1 MEKESKLDYKKLGLK
16 AGLEIHQQIDTGKLF
31 CACPGYLRKDEPDFV
46 VKRRLHAVAGE
57 MGKVDIA
64 AMHEASLGKEF
75 IYQGY
80 KENNCLVELDES
92 PPHLVNENALNEAL
106 KIALL
111 LNCEIYTISQ
121 IMRKTVID
129 GSNTSGF
136 QRSVLIAHNGYVE
149 TSFGK
154 VGIESIA
161 LEEDAARIIEK
172 SEKIAVYR
180 LDRLGIPLVEI
191 TTKPELYLPEQVKEC
206 ALKIGEILRAC
217 KVKRGIGTI
226 RQDLNISIKSHNR
239 VEIKGFQDPKMMI
252 ETVNFEIERQLDD
265 LKKKKK
271 EGEVRGALESG
282 KSEFLRPIP
291 GEARM
296 YPETDLPLLKVSK
309 DEINLL
315 KRELPKMRHEIRDEL
330 KKKGVSDEMIN
341 LVIDNL
347 DEFNTLMKVYSK
359 DPQLVAKMVTIWR
372 QELATKLNT
381 SLKEVTDKIGERTLE
396 RLLELVK
403 EGKLDKSQLRGVFND
418 IMQGVLFEDAVKKEK
433 VDDNKL
439 EEEIARIVKEKPGLR
454 ANAYMG
460 LVIQKLGANVDKRK
474 AMEILNRIVK

>member
-1 MEKESKLDYKKLGLK
+1 
-16 AGLEIHQQIDTGKLF
+16 
-31 CACPGYLRKDEPDFV
+31 
-46 VKRRLHAVAGE
+46 
-57 MGKVDIA
+57 
-64 AMHEASLGKEF
+64 
-75 IYQGY
+75 
-80 KENNCLVELDES
+80 
-92 PPHLVNENALNEAL
+92 
-106 KIALL
+106 
-111 LNCEIYTISQ
+111 
-121 IMRKTVID
+121 
-129 GSNTSGF
+129 
-136 QRSVLIAHNGYVE
+136 
-149 TSFGK
+149 
-154 VGIESIA
+154 
-161 LEEDAARIIEK
+161 
-172 SEKIAVYR
+172 
-180 LDRLGIPLVEI
+180 
-191 TTKPELYLPEQVKEC
+191 
-206 ALKIGEILRAC
+206 
-217 KVKRGIGTI
+217 
-226 RQDLNISIKSHNR
+226 
-239 VEIKGFQDPKMMI
+239 MMI

-309 DEINLL
+309 DKINLL